1 MSKGSPQSWEKRL
14 TEADVPCAT
23 VHSIEQIVAHP
34 QVVDRGFL
42 NNIET
47 PYGPVRLAG
56 AGFRVTSGSASDQQ
70 ATDRQSAS
78 HHRPAYRPLA
88 MPGEH
93 NNEILEGL
101 GFSNAQIAA
110 MRESNV
116 IGPVVTPSS

>member
-1 MSKGSPQSWEKRL
+1 MRQFIQSSKSSPIRKSL
-14 TEADVPCAT
+14 
-23 VHSIEQIVAHP
+23 
-34 QVVDRGFL
+34 DRGFL

-56 AGFRVTSGSASDQQ
+56 AGFRVTSGSANGHS
-70 ATDRQSAS
+70 ATDGQAAS

-116 IGPVVTPSS
+116 IGPVVIPTT